1 MDPPASVPAH
11 AAVATSVDAA
21 AASVA
26 RNRSRNRQSRTS
38 AHVSTNGTVIS
49 PEDSLPMPPSLAASR
64 MTPTVSTASVP
75 SYVKIAPTT
84 GSSNS
89 LRAET
94 SNDLLSAVP
103 PSLTQIMPTAQPQD
117 KSAEYVL
124 VFANAAVTQLHP
136 LRDRSISRR
145 LSVGGSILKNSTAS
159 SYMHSARSSPAKGP
173 ASGAVATLDSSKLST
188 VTEAPAKSLSI
199 GQRASTVGTST
210 ASTSNV
216 RRSVAIQIP
225 SASTVPGSNAFSASV
240 TIQPQ
245 PPPQTTTQSHRL
257 SISVNP
263 RSLTNSNA
271 LPTPAPNHFY
281 NMQQQM
287 LNPNYRP
294 TQPAVSDSPVSVYP
308 SSSPLQMQQQ
318 QQILSSQVKMSI
330 TPPPQAAS
338 PQPNLKLP
346 LSPETTVQYY
356 RDLLT
361 LYELHEVYQYPHVWF
376 AGAMGIDKIGS
387 ARRKTGAV
395 GAPPESLTKEDLTGI
410 FNSGYD
416 DSRGDYYVTSHDH
429 IGYRYEC
436 ISTLGKGSFGQAIK
450 CYDHKTKSIV
460 AVKIIRNKKRFE
472 KQGMVEVKVL
482 DRLRKE
488 DADSTHNLVHM
499 LDSFYFRGHL
509 CIVFELL
516 GINLYEWVK
525 SGGFRGIHM
534 GVLKVFSLQILE
546 CLQLLYKI
554 KTVHCDMKPENIL
567 LCDSTFL
574 QPQKCDI
581 VPPSSTG
588 LPRSFIDPD
597 FNPRNPLYKIKVIDF
612 GSACYEHEKIYTYVQ
627 SRFYRSPEVI
637 LGIPYTVA
645 IDMWSFGCILAEL
658 LTGYPLFPG
667 ENEQEQ
673 LACIMEL
680 KGVPPEYIIQRGS
693 RRKLFFEGYHPRS
706 FTNSKGKKRKPGSRN
721 ISHLLRTTDVVFLD
735 FIERCLDWD
744 PDRRMKPD
752 EALRH
757 EWITGVP
764 APVPTPASAGSPVGG
779 LSVVTTGTA
788 TPDRGRI
795 TSPKYSFGEIMS
807 NAANSITGRR
817 REASLSTHNTDKSR
831 DARTKKVQSMA
842 VPDSAAAAIGNSS
855 GGEPSTWK
863 ATFSSWR
870 GRIGSI
876 SGPATVSKKASEN
889 ALKKENADQPLPA
902 IPTAT
907 APAMQR
913 AASMRASQ
921 ALVQAQTDLLQSPQG
936 QAQNNRVSRAITDQ
950 QVNAGYAP
958 PNQQTV
964 VASATSTS
972 NNAGFSDRYEQISQL
987 QQQQILALHMKLE
1000 GADYIAPSV
1009 PSGQTYQP
1017 MPNLSSIRISE
1028 ERGPA
1033 AEKSAVPSENVHID
1047 VVGTSSGNA
1056 RKSPSAASRKS
1067 SEGVGRSGSLS
1078 SKIGGLVRSMS
1089 KKRSK

>member
-1 MDPPASVPAH
+1 M
-11 AAVATSVDAA
+11 
-21 AASVA
+21 
-26 RNRSRNRQSRTS
+26 
-38 AHVSTNGTVIS
+38 
-49 PEDSLPMPPSLAASR
+49 
-64 MTPTVSTASVP
+64 
-75 SYVKIAPTT
+75 
-84 GSSNS
+84 
-89 LRAET
+89 
-94 SNDLLSAVP
+94 
-103 PSLTQIMPTAQPQD
+103 
-117 KSAEYVL
+117 
-124 VFANAAVTQLHP
+124 
-136 LRDRSISRR
+136 
-145 LSVGGSILKNSTAS
+145 
-159 SYMHSARSSPAKGP
+159 
-173 ASGAVATLDSSKLST
+173 
-188 VTEAPAKSLSI
+188 
-199 GQRASTVGTST
+199 
-210 ASTSNV
+210 
-216 RRSVAIQIP
+216 
-225 SASTVPGSNAFSASV
+225 
-240 TIQPQ
+240 QPQ

-294 TQPAVSDSPVSVYP
+294 TQPVVSDSPVSLHP
-308 SSSPLQMQQQ
+308 SSSPLQAQPQQQ
-318 QQILSSQVKMSI
+318 PPAAQVKSE

-338 PQPNLKLP
+338 AQPNLKLP

-361 LYELHEVYQYPHVWF
+361 SYELHEVYQYPHIWF
-376 AGAMGIDKIGS
+376 AGAMGIDKVGS

-488 DADSTHNLVHM
+488 DADNTHNLVHM
-499 LDSFYFRGHL
+499 IESFYFRGHL

-534 GVLKVFSLQILE
+534 GVLRVFSLQILE

-567 LCDSTFL
+567 LCDPTFL

-597 FNPRNPLYKIKVIDF
+597 FNARNPLYDIKVIDF

-693 RRKLFFEGYHPRS
+693 RRKLFFEGYQPRS
-706 FTNSKGKKRKPGSRN
+706 FTNSKGKKRRPGTKN
-721 ISHLLRTTDVVFLD
+721 LSHILRTTDVAFLD
-735 FIERCLDWD
+735 FVERCLDWD

-764 APVPTPASAGSPVGG
+764 AAVPVPSSAGSPVGG
-779 LSVVTTGTA
+779 LSVATTGTT

-795 TSPKYSFGEIMS
+795 TSPKYNFGEIMS
-807 NAANSITGRR
+807 NAASSITGRR
-817 REASLSTHNTDKSR
+817 REPSLSAHNADKSK
-831 DARTKKVQSMA
+831 DARTKKVQSIA
-842 VPDSAAAAIGNSS
+842 GPDSAAGNSS
-855 GGEPSTWK
+855 AGGEPSTWK
-863 ATFSSWR
+863 STFSSWR

-889 ALKKENADQPLPA
+889 ALKKDGGDQALPA
-902 IPTAT
+902 IPSAT
-907 APAMQR
+907 VPVMQR
-913 AASMRASQ
+913 TGSMRASQ
-921 ALVQAQTDLLQSPQG
+921 AQAQAQALAQAQSDLLQSAQQG
-936 QAQNNRVSRAITDQ
+936 LSQNNRASRAVTDQ
-950 QVNAGYAP
+950 QVSGGHSAANEQPATA
-958 PNQQTV
+958 
-964 VASATSTS
+964 ATSTS
-972 NNAGFSDRYEQISQL
+972 NAAFTDRYEQISQL
-987 QQQQILALHMKLE
+987 QQQQILALQMKLE
-1000 GADYIAPSV
+1000 GAEYTPTSV
-1009 PSGQTYQP
+1009 PNISTT
-1017 MPNLSSIRISE
+1017 RISE
-1028 ERGPA
+1028 EKASA
-1033 AEKSAVPSENVHID
+1033 AEKSAVAENVYID

-1067 SEGVGRSGSLS
+1067 YEGGMGMGRSGSLS

>member
-1 MDPPASVPAH
+1 MDLPAPAP
-11 AAVATSVDAA
+11 ARSAA
-21 AASVA
+21 ATPVETASVA
-26 RNRSRNRQSRTS
+26 RNRSRNRQSRSS
-38 AHVSTNGTVIS
+38 AHVSASGAVI
-49 PEDSLPMPPSLAASR
+49 PPDDSLPMPR
-64 MTPTVSTASVP
+64 VTPTVSSTSIP
-75 SYVKIAPTT
+75 SYVKIAPNT

-94 SNDLLSAVP
+94 SNDPLSAVP
-103 PSLTQIMPTAQPQD
+103 PSLAQIIPAIHSQD
-117 KSAEYVL
+117 KFAEPV
-124 VFANAAVTQLHP
+124 
-136 LRDRSISRR
+136 SRR
-145 LSVGGSILKNSTAS
+145 LSVGGNILKNSTTT
-159 SYMHSARSSPAKGP
+159 SYMHSMRSSPSKGP
-173 ASGAVATLDSSKLST
+173 ASAAVAPLDASKLAT
-188 VTEAPAKSLSI
+188 AIEVPTKNISI
-199 GQRASTVGTST
+199 GHRASTVGISSAAT
-210 ASTSNV
+210 ASV

-225 SASTVPGSNAFSASV
+225 ATAAGPGSSAFSASV
-240 TIQPQ
+240 TLQPQ
-245 PPPQTTTQSHRL
+245 PPPQTTMQSHRL
-257 SISVNP
+257 SISMNP

-294 TQPAVSDSPVSVYP
+294 TQPAVSDSPVSLFP
-308 SSSPLQMQQQ
+308 SSSPLQAQVQQQ
-318 QQILSSQVKMSI
+318 PLPSTQMKSSV
-330 TPPPQAAS
+330 TPPPQPVS

-361 LYELHEVYQYPHVWF
+361 PYELHEVYQYPHVWF
-376 AGAMGIDKIGS
+376 AGAMGVDKVGS

-395 GAPPESLTKEDLTGI
+395 GAPQESLTKEDLTGI

-436 ISTLGKGSFGQAIK
+436 ISILGKGSFGQAIK

-488 DADSTHNLVHM
+488 DADNTHNLVHM

-534 GVLKVFSLQILE
+534 GVLKVFSSQILE
-546 CLQLLYKI
+546 CLRLLCKI

-567 LCDSTFL
+567 LCDPSFL
-574 QPQKCDI
+574 QPKKCDI

-597 FNPRNPLYKIKVIDF
+597 FNPSNHLYDIKVIDF

-637 LGIPYTVA
+637 IGIPYTVA

-680 KGVPPEYIIQRGS
+680 KGVPPEYIILRGS
-693 RRKLFFEGYHPRS
+693 RRKLFFDGYQPRS
-706 FTNSKGKKRKPGSRN
+706 FTNSKGKKRRPGTKSL
-721 ISHLLRTTDVVFLD
+721 SHVLRTTDAVFLD
-735 FIERCLDWD
+735 FVERCLEWD

-764 APVPTPASAGSPVGG
+764 ATMAVPVLAGSPVAG
-779 LSVVTTGTA
+779 LSAATAGTA
-788 TPDRGRI
+788 TPDRGLV
-795 TSPKYSFGEIMS
+795 TSPKYNLGEIVS
-807 NAANSITGRR
+807 TAASSITGRR
-817 REASLSTHNTDKSR
+817 REASLSTHIGDKSR
-831 DARTKKVQSMA
+831 VTNDARTKKVQSMA
-842 VPDSAAAAIGNSS
+842 VPDSAAAAIANTS
-855 GGEPSTWK
+855 GGEPSSWK
-863 ATFSSWR
+863 STFSSWR
-870 GRIGSI
+870 GRVGSI

-889 ALKKENADQPLPA
+889 NLRKDDTLPA

-907 APAMQR
+907 APMMQR
-913 AASMRASQ
+913 NSSIRASQ
-921 ALVQAQTDLLQSPQG
+921 AQALAQAQADLMHHQQHQQHQQG
-936 QAQNNRVSRAITDQ
+936 HTANNRVSRAVTENQVAASYVAAYQ
-950 QVNAGYAP
+950 QAAIAANA
-958 PNQQTV
+958 
-964 VASATSTS
+964 STT
-972 NNAGFSDRYEQISQL
+972 NAGFSDRYEQISQL
-987 QQQQILALHMKLE
+987 QQQQILALQMKLE
-1000 GADYIAPSV
+1000 GGDYVAPSG
-1009 PSGQTYQP
+1009 PSGQTYHQP
-1017 MPNLSSIRISE
+1017 LPNVSTIRISE
-1028 ERGPA
+1028 ERVTA
-1033 AEKSAVPSENVHID
+1033 AEKSAFTSENAYMD

-1056 RKSPSAASRKS
+1056 RKSPSAGSRKS
-1067 SEGVGRSGSLS
+1067 NEGGIGRNGSLS